1 MMFEVKKVVIGMD
14 KSIESHLLYDHYSRL
29 LTDRQREAFELHF
42 FEDLSLAEIAEELKV
57 SRQAVHDT
65 VTRTMVQLQ
74 DYEDK
79 LKLFTLQQQRERAID
94 NIRSRLKA
102 MSICDQV
109 LDMLL
114 SEIE

>member
-1 MMFEVKKVVIGMD
+1 MINEVKKVVIDMD

-29 LTDRQREAFELHF
+29 LKDRQREAYELRF

-65 VTRTMVQLQ
+65 VTRTLIQLQ
-74 DYEDK
+74 DYEVK
-79 LKLFTLQQQRERAID
+79 LKLFTLQQQRARAIV
-94 NIRSRLKA
+94 NIRSRLNEL
-102 MSICDQV
+102 SICDQA
-109 LDMLL
+109 LEMML

>member
-1 MMFEVKKVVIGMD
+1 MMVEVKKVVIDMD

-42 FEDLSLAEIAEELKV
+42 FEDLSLAEIAQELKV

-65 VTRTMVQLQ
+65 VTRTLLQLQ

-79 LKLFTLQQQRERAID
+79 LQLFTRQRQRERTID
-94 NIRSRLKA
+94 KLRMRLKV
-102 MSICDQV
+102 MSIGDQV
-109 LDMLL
+109 LDMLI